1 MDPVVLGQV
10 SQSLKQERGVGLE
23 VVVGDVEE
31 LDLRRHRE
39 ESLDGLV
46 DVVGGPDQGSVKPD
60 LNRILVVVDKS
71 KNHFLKVRDS
81 NCNFRL
87 DDHEIIGDFNFFPK
101 S

>member
-10 SQSLKQERGVGLE
+10 SQALEQERGVGLE

-39 ESLDGLV
+39 EPLDGLV
-46 DVVGGPDQGSVKPD
+46 DVVGGPYQGSVKPN

-71 KNHFLKVRDS
+71 KNHFLKVRDL

-87 DDHEIIGDFNFFPK
+87 DDHQIIGDLNFFPK